1 MDQDPLVME
10 QIDAGANFLR
20 EFAKHVT
27 VLAAFWLKA
36 SEEHHWY
43 LYVASDD
50 VEGERLTLAYREV
63 RRIAGE
69 MRTPYLDLFRVKLIG
84 RKDRVTEAVLQIL
97 QLYSGPIPIRLHRR
111 NFGRISFEEI
121 YIYPTPVA
129 VS

>member
-1 MDQDPLVME
+1 
-10 QIDAGANFLR
+10 
-20 EFAKHVT
+20 
-27 VLAAFWLKA
+27 
-36 SEEHHWY
+36 
-43 LYVASDD
+43 
-50 VEGERLTLAYREV
+50 LTLAYREV